1 MYLDLEPL
9 MIRYALSETLSNVQR
24 IRRPAKR
31 SLESSAT
38 FVSFGTGS
46 DMTC

>member
-31 SLESSAT
+31 SLGPVEK
-38 FVSFGTGS
+38 GI
-46 DMTC
+46 D